1 MSIPSSRTI
10 QENLSFIEDLNKRKW
25 MTVFSDI
32 KGLKKLKSQL
42 SLIEVNMCGWLS
54 EH

>member
-1 MSIPSSRTI
+1 
-10 QENLSFIEDLNKRKW
+10 

-32 KGLKKLKSQL
+32 KRLKKLKAQS

-54 EH
+54 EN